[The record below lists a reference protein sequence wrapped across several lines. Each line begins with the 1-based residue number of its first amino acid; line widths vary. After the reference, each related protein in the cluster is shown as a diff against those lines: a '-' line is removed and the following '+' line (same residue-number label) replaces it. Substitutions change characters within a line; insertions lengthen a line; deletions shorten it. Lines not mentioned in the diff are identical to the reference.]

1 MKTELKDKDLKREV
15 GHFLILNIGDCSP
28 PNIFRNQEEF
38 ISLNG
43 IKHMGQSIQEWTK

>member
-1 MKTELKDKDLKREV
+1 MKIELKDKDLKREV
-15 GHFLILNIGDCSP
+15 GHFLILNIGDYSP
-28 PNIFRNQEEF
+28 PNIVRNQEEF